1 MFRQKSRRLK
11 APKLLPNQLELTGG
25 YLAVPNQLLN
35 CAQYGLK
42 PAHLAILLYL
52 LAKPPVTE
60 GGDPWKV
67 NYTHMADQLGIGATY
82 APKYVT
88 FLREKGFLSFN
99 RNEKGETEWVISLP
113 DFSPK
118 KSEPQ
123 RENIHLD
130 NVHVENVA
138 PLITNKDLNKNKE
151 TTTAV
156 VLPDYV
162 NQQPVKQALSK
173 LEAKTQAVVLQ
184 IMIAA
189 MTKGGIKS
197 PVAYMLG
204 LIKKANDGVLEAIA
218 VEKTGVNPVDKERQ
232 RRKDL
237 IAFMQKHREKLAID
251 FQTKDFVR
259 SETFGNITRVMFRDF
274 EAGKL

>member
-1 MFRQKSRRLK
+1 MAAITITRATSEQLIQEKIPFTVI
-11 APKLLPNQLELTGG
+11 PNFLIYCAEL
-25 YLAVPNQLLN
+25 
-35 CAQYGLK
+35 GLK
-42 PAHLAILLYL
+42 PRDTAVFNYLYSQNAEKFKKLIPSAI
-52 LAKPPVTE
+52 A
-60 GGDPWKV
+60 
-67 NYTHMADQLGIGATY
+67 NALGIGESTVRRALTALVKAGLATF
-82 APKYVT
+82 KR
-88 FLREKGFLSFN
+88 FSD
-99 RNEKGETEWVISLP
+99 GETAWKISLP
-113 DFSPK
+113 AFNK
-118 KSEPQ
+118 KPHSQKP
-123 RENIHLD
+123 
-130 NVHVENVA
+130 HVEKPHVQISEVLERNN
-138 PLITNKDLNKNKE
+138 LLEKNKE

-173 LEAKTQAVVLQ
+173 LEAKTQALVLQ

-204 LIKKANDGVLEAIA
+204 LIKKANNGVLEAIA

-232 RRKDL
+232 RSKDL

-259 SETFGNITRVMFRDF
+259 SETFGNITWVVFRDF